1 MFTEKQM
8 EIVKGMDLLTYMEEA
23 EPNNLVRLSSNE
35 YCTQEHD
42 SLKISNGKWMWW
54 SRGIGGRTA
63 LDYLI
68 KVKHMSFVD
77 AVERILR
84 VEKGLEL
91 VFNRPDRLTR
101 NEEKKLI
108 LPEKSPTN
116 NIVKQYL
123 KGRHIDEGIID
134 ECLERGL
141 IYESLPLHGVI
152 FLGRDDSGKNR
163 YAAYRSAGQDRIMGE
178 CSGSNKRFSFR
189 LAEGKRS
196 QIHVFESAI
205 DLLSCATLI
214 KEKGRDYHQYDLLS
228 LGGVYG
234 SANQKKPMKVP
245 IALWDYLEKHP
256 KVGVIELHLDND
268 ETGRQAS
275 QAIQNQLKAAYKVI
289 DLPPPYGKDFNDFLC
304 LQRKTKIKTGDE
316 KYYGK

>member
-23 EPNNLVRLSSNE
+23 LPNNLVRLSSNE

-123 KGRHIDEGIID
+123 KDRHIDEGIID

-163 YAAYRSAGQDRIMGE
+163 YAAYRSVGQNRIMGE
-178 CSGSNKRFSFR
+178 CSGSNKRYSFR
-189 LAEGKRS
+189 LAEGKNS

-205 DLLSCATLI
+205 DLLSYATLL
-214 KEKGRDYHQYDLLS
+214 KRKGNDYHQYDLLS

-234 SANQKKPMKVP
+234 SMNQNKPMKVQ

-256 KVGVIELHLDND
+256 LVDTIRLHLDND
-268 ETGRQAS
+268 KTGRAAS
-275 QAIQNQLKAAYKVI
+275 QTIQKQLKDVYTI
-289 DLPPPYGKDFNDFLC
+289 NDTPPPFGKDVNDYLC
-304 LQRKTKIKTGDE
+304 LQMMSENKEGD
-316 KYYGK
+316 K